1 MDWEDVVPKHKLNY
15 IMGNPPFV
23 GARLMGSEQKDE
35 VNLIFDG
42 WKNAGNL
49 DYVCCW
55 YKKAA
60 DFMNGQLSAA
70 PLCLQTRCHRA
81 RA

>member
-1 MDWEDVVPKHKLNY
+1 
-15 IMGNPPFV
+15 MGNPPFV
-23 GARLMGSEQKDE
+23 GARLMGSEQKDD

-60 DFMNGQLSAA
+60 DIMHGHGNPQRSGVHKFRV
-70 PLCLQTRCHRA
+70 TRA